1 MSKEREETKQAP
13 KPLERKA
20 DSARKTETSSKHSK
34 LSTLPFPVTMEEA
47 EKRIAES
54 EYNATI
60 FSPKMEK
67 VVPRSKDSVKLSSEK
82 KLIKDLYESP
92 ISK

>member
-1 MSKEREETKQAP
+1 
-13 KPLERKA
+13 
-20 DSARKTETSSKHSK
+20 
-34 LSTLPFPVTMEEA
+34 MEEA